1 MSGPLGS
8 RIGTGLPRRLLGEWW
23 QWVAFE
29 GLGLGAL
36 GSVIASGQA
45 TRWLAWLP
53 ASALVAGY
61 GLAFSRAH
69 LGLNRRPGESVVLP
83 TLGAGTAL
91 TMLRGWLIS
100 LLAGLLFLPPLAGG
114 RAWIPA
120 LCYTAAA
127 LADQF
132 DGYLARRTR
141 HSTLLGQ
148 VLDLELDGLGL
159 LLAVAL
165 AIHYGQLPIGFLAV
179 GLARYGFV
187 LWTAALRALERT
199 PRDIPESNARRA
211 IAGFEMGFMSTA
223 LWPITPAAVAALI
236 GSILAVPFFLSFGR
250 DAAVVA
256 GWIDVASSRYQTIR
270 SGLLQAA
277 TRVLPPFLRAGLLFA
292 AGPVAW
298 MWLVD
303 LPRWTAALTAAAVP
317 HAAAVAALAAVTQ
330 ALALMAVAVGFLG
343 RTAALALVAVYGLT
357 MAALGVTPAGLVAL
371 GFAVML
377 LLLGPGP
384 GSIWS
389 PEGEWL
395 GKRRGGRA

>member
-1 MSGPLGS
+1 MTSS
-8 RIGTGLPRRLLGEWW
+8 DAASGLPRRLRGEWW
-23 QWVAFE
+23 LWVALE
-29 GLGLGAL
+29 GIGLGAL

-45 TRWLAWLP
+45 ARWAAWLP

-61 GLAFSRAH
+61 GLAFSGAR
-69 LGLNRRPGESVVLP
+69 LTLNRRPAEIEVLS
-83 TLGAGTAL
+83 TLGAGTTL

-100 LLAGLLFLPPLAGG
+100 VLAGLLFLPPLAGG
-114 RAWIPA
+114 RGWIPA
-120 LCYTAAA
+120 LCYTAAD

-148 VLDLELDGLGL
+148 ALDLELDGLGL

-165 AIHYGQLPIGFLAV
+165 AIHYDQLPIAFLAV

-187 LWTAALRALERT
+187 LWNAALRTLGRA
-199 PRDIPESNARRA
+199 PKDIPDSSARRA
-211 IAGFEMGFMSTA
+211 IAGLQMGFMSTA
-223 LWPITPAAVAALI
+223 LWPITPPAVALLA

-256 GWIDVASSRYQTIR
+256 GWIDVASSRYQAIR
-270 SGLLQAA
+270 RGLLQAA
-277 TRVLPPFLRAGLLFA
+277 TRGLPPFLRAGLLFA

-298 MWLVD
+298 RWLVD
-303 LPRWTAALTAAAVP
+303 FPRWTNTLAAAEVP
-317 HAAAVAALAAVTQ
+317 HAAAVAAVAAVAQ
-330 ALALMAVAVGFLG
+330 ALALVAVAVGFLG

-357 MAALGVTPAGLVAL
+357 MAALGVTPSGLVAF

-377 LLLGPGP
+377 LLLGTGP
-384 GSIWS
+384 ASLWS

-395 GKRRGGRA
+395 GKRRGARA